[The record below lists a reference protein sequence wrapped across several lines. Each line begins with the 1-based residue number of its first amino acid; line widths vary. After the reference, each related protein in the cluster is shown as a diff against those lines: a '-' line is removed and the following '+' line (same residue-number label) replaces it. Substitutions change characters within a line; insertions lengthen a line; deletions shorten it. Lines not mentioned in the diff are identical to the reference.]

1 MSLLKDLAIAAGRGA
16 FEAIVRLVRGKQRES
31 LPEVDVHVTEP
42 PHPRFTDLEHQRA
55 QERSSIAASKADEAK
70 RSATTARPP
79 RPKPGTLPK

>member
-1 MSLLKDLAIAAGRGA
+1 MSLLKDLALAAGRGIV
-16 FEAIVRLVRGKQRES
+16 EALVRLVRREQRES

-70 RSATTARPP
+70 RSATTTRPP
-79 RPKPGTLPK
+79 RRKPGTLPR